1 MKTFT
6 GLILLF
12 LTSGLYAIPFE
23 MAQKADKASQF
34 YIQKEYNQALELYE
48 EFLANVKQ
56 EEVKELYDKQLY
68 AEVTRSVQELKE
80 LARLKPLLPLFRKFV
95 SESKNEQFNAAVQTG
110 LEIREY
116 LKVHSMN
123 RIPYFEYVVRGELE
137 DYLISKKKESLSR
150 FTAEFFRKVKED
162 KNRKKTVAFAAF
174 QKDPS
179 IRLNIEDVLVNTLSN
194 VIEISGGF
202 NLSRKKLTGEEGEP
216 LEQAKEQKIDF
227 VVSGKYE
234 QATRNTVQLT
244 FFVQDPFV
252 DKILVTATVRTSLD
266 AEFFDTL
273 EKIAMD
279 MEKNLKSYSRLEDF
293 ALIRYTKE
301 EGEQLR
307 KEEVEE
313 TEQREALPYL
323 EDRIYVLEKSYVASL
338 IRTDRLENFDK
349 AGREIYRFNQVAFP
363 RKIDYQQFLNPKKE
377 LIIDLFHKNSELGEA
392 REDLNEAKRDKDYE
406 DYLDAHKDAREAFA
420 QELYVKYTGLKP
432 LVRELENSYLGEKA
446 AVGQESRGW
455 PVRND
460 FSHRVSLRVGSGA
473 LLSAAYALNW
483 KTFYIA
489 PTVGYVKGFDAEY
502 PDYERDALP
511 MGSRLGWN
519 IVKLPFVEPYVYT
532 GGLYYYGLTNYENR
546 VVGMGGA
553 GVHLFEYLFL
563 EGGWMMGADMSGPAI
578 GFGTSYQF

>member
-1 MKTFT
+1 
-6 GLILLF
+6 LLF

-293 ALIRYTKE
+293 SLIRYTKE
-301 EGEQLR
+301 KGKRLQ

-313 TEQREALPYL
+313 TEQQEALPYL

-349 AGREIYRFNQVAFP
+349 AGREIYRFNGIVFP

-377 LIIDLFHKNSELGEA
+377 LIFDLFHKKSELGEA
-392 REDLNEAKRDKDYE
+392 RQELNEAKQEKDYE
-406 DYLDAHKDAREAFA
+406 DYLDAYQDAQEAFA
-420 QELYVKYTGLKP
+420 QELYAKYTGLKP
-432 LVRELENSYLGEKA
+432 LIRELESSYQSEKV
-446 AVGQESRGW
+446 AVGKEATGW
-455 PVRND
+455 PVRDD
-460 FSHRVSLRVGSGA
+460 FSHRVSLTVGSGA
-473 LLSAAYALNW
+473 LVSAAYALNW
-483 KTFYIA
+483 KSLYIA
-489 PTVGYVKGFDAEY
+489 PSVGYVKGTDADL
-502 PDYERDALP
+502 PDVEREAVP

-519 IVKLPFVEPYVYT
+519 IVKLPFVEPYVYAS
-532 GGLYYYGLTNYENR
+532 GLYYYGIANYENK
-546 VVGMGGA
+546 VIGLGGA